1 MPGINHYLLLSVL
14 LFGLG
19 LTGVLIRRNALIIL
33 MCIELML
40 NASNLLLVAF
50 AREAGQLEGQAFAF
64 FSMTVAA
71 AEVAIGLAIVVL
83 LYRWRG
89 STDIDG
95 IRLFKRPE
103 ESRP

>member
-1 MPGINHYLLLSVL
+1 MPGLNHYLLLSVL

-19 LTGVLIRRNALIIL
+19 LTGVLVRRNALIIL

-40 NASNLLLVAF
+40 GAANLLLVAF
-50 AREAGQLEGQAFAF
+50 GQQAGRLDGQAFAF

-71 AEVAIGLAIVVL
+71 AEVALGLAIVVL

-89 STDIDG
+89 STDIEG